1 MLGTPVQAIMDTEDR
16 ELFVKKMDEIDVKT
30 IKSEAVETIEDALRA
45 AKETHRFVRPQAT
58 ASSTTSIFLT
68 ASLPYT
74 PDNDLRLDA
83 LCQVLR
89 MVYTEQVRE
98 EKGGTYGVSVSGDF
112 QRYPE
117 EGAMMKIS
125 FRTDPDKY
133 AELIPLI
140 YNALQEMADK
150 GPQQE
155 KLDKVKA
162 YELKTYGQVEI
173 MNDYWQEVMYNQL
186 FNGIDLDKD
195 YKARVQALTSDDLRQ
210 LARQILQQNRCIEV
224 TMSSK

>member
-1 MLGTPVQAIMDTEDR
+1 
-16 ELFVKKMDEIDVKT
+16 
-30 IKSEAVETIEDALRA
+30 
-45 AKETHRFVRPQAT
+45 
-58 ASSTTSIFLT
+58 
-68 ASLPYT
+68 
-74 PDNDLRLDA
+74 
-83 LCQVLR
+83 
-89 MVYTEQVRE
+89 
-98 EKGGTYGVSVSGDF
+98 
-112 QRYPE
+112 
-117 EGAMMKIS
+117 MMKIS

-195 YKARVQALTSDDLRQ
+195 YKARVQALTCDDLQQ

>member
-1 MLGTPVQAIMDTEDR
+1 M
-16 ELFVKKMDEIDVKT
+16 
-30 IKSEAVETIEDALRA
+30 
-45 AKETHRFVRPQAT
+45 
-58 ASSTTSIFLT
+58 
-68 ASLPYT
+68 PYT

-155 KLDKVKA
+155 KLDKAKA

-195 YKARVQALTSDDLRQ
+195 YKARVQALTCDDLRQ